1 MKVKKEMEV
10 QATDVKLLRR
20 ILSESEYKYSQ
31 LSERHM
37 RDKTDFELLKMQW
50 HRVNDVNQNRNRL
63 LEQSSISACQELDS
77 SQTAIDILRRENEE
91 LQKILGEQIERRN
104 GTIRELIRE
113 KKQLFEQLVSQGKI

>member
-1 MKVKKEMEV
+1 MKIKKEMEV

-20 ILSESEYKYSQ
+20 ILSESESKYSQ